1 MAPKKDTRSKTR
13 ADAVR
18 AAVDQAFTATAGQA
32 QVTRE
37 RAQEIADELAAA
49 AGKVREALDELRP
62 PTGDD
67 LRTLNRR
74 IDALEKKV
82 AALEAPPA
90 RKPAKRSTAKR
101 SPAKRAPRSA
111 SS

>member
-1 MAPKKDTRSKTR
+1 VASKKDKRPKTR

-37 RAQEIADELAAA
+37 RAHEIADELSTA
-49 AGKVREALDELRP
+49 AGKVRDALDELRP
-62 PTGDD
+62 PSGDE
-67 LRTLNRR
+67 LRALTRR
-74 IDALEKKV
+74 IEALEKKV
-82 AALEAPPA
+82 AALEVKPA
-90 RKPAKRSTAKR
+90 RRPAKRTT
-101 SPAKRAPRSA
+101 AKRAPRST

>member
-1 MAPKKDTRSKTR
+1 VAPKKDKRPKTR
-13 ADAVR
+13 TDAVR

-37 RAQEIADELAAA
+37 RAQEIADELATAA
-49 AGKVREALDELRP
+49 SRVRDALDELRP

-67 LRTLNRR
+67 LRTLTKR
-74 IDALEKKV
+74 IEALEKKV

-90 RKPAKRSTAKR
+90 KRA
-101 SPAKRAPRSA
+101 PAKRAAPKRAAPKRQPRAKS
-111 SS
+111 